1 MNRPSSALEP
11 DPVNLD
17 VVADAEAMSARAA
30 NLVAET
36 IQQKP
41 DAAICLPTG
50 STPLG
55 MFEALAA
62 KVAAREVDFSHV
74 ELYCLDEYVGVD
86 RHDPN
91 SLTRW
96 LWSAFVTQVGI
107 DQQRVHTLPTM
118 AANPHEAAAL
128 FDQELVQRGG
138 LDLAV
143 LGLGPNGHI
152 GYNEPGS
159 TPESR
164 TRVVDLTPQSLR
176 QASAYWS
183 GNLSVP
189 DVAITLG
196 VGTLLEARRIV
207 LIVSGE
213 AKATILRR
221 TLEELPSAEVPAS
234 WLRLAGQRLHVVAD
248 RAAASE
254 LQLPPADQSLKSA
267 DTADRAISEA
277 SRSLS

>member
-1 MNRPSSALEP
+1 MNRPSRAFES
-11 DPVNLD
+11 DRVNLD
-17 VVADAEAMSARAA
+17 VVADANAMSAKAA
-30 NLVAET
+30 DFVAET
-36 IQQKP
+36 IQRKP
-41 DAAICLPTG
+41 DATICLPTG

-55 MFEALAA
+55 MFDALAER
-62 KVAAREVDFSHV
+62 VGRGEIDFSHV

-91 SLTRW
+91 SLTGW
-96 LWSAFVTQVGI
+96 LWSAFVTRVGI
-107 DQQRVHTLPTM
+107 DPRRVHVLPTT
-118 AANPHEAAAL
+118 AENPAEAAAA
-128 FDQELVQRGG
+128 FDRELVQRGG

-159 TPESR
+159 ACDSR
-164 TRVVDLTPQSLR
+164 TRVVELTPESVR
-176 QASAYWS
+176 QAATYWS

-196 VGTLLEARRIV
+196 VGTLLEAKCIV

-213 AKATILRR
+213 AKSAIFRR
-221 TLEELPSAEVPAS
+221 TLEDQPSAEVPAT

-248 RAAASE
+248 REAVSDLSMAT
-254 LQLPPADQSLKSA
+254 
-267 DTADRAISEA
+267 TA
-277 SRSLS
+277 